1 MTTNDPHGYIGRSVT
16 RLEDARL
23 LTGDGEYVDDVKLPE
38 MAAMAIYRCPHAH
51 ARIQGI
57 DLSPCI

>member
-23 LTGDGEYVDDVKLPE
+23 LTGAGEYVDDVKWEYEPNYE
-38 MAAMAIYRCPHAH
+38 DTHVGKKHR
-51 ARIQGI
+51 
-57 DLSPCI
+57 S